1 MISVVSRLGEIIRP
15 CAKIDREPSAS
26 ERIMITYKSLSASLI
41 GCFCVFSGTVLPAQE
56 SIVSDAQLLPIT
68 SFDFPELSSPE
79 QISEKFVSVRLA
91 SNTLQQGRRYR
102 RSSQPATPRA
112 SFQGLVSERMHDFG
126 TVARGSRQ
134 EKIFEFVNTTDSDL
148 MLTGVKTSCGCTKP
162 KILTPQVKPGQTG
175 KLSAVFDTVN
185 FYGNRGATLTVS
197 VKKTGTTAQNGEI
210 QFSVK
215 GSIRRDVVL
224 SPGEFS
230 FDDVIISQEADRVA
244 KVLYAGNAQW
254 KILEVKS
261 TNPNLSAEAREVSRD
276 QSRGRVTYELVV
288 KLSGKQ
294 DAGSFNEFLTIVTND
309 AKTNGMPVAVK
320 GIVKSRIEVS
330 PIQLGTINQG
340 QTVKKK
346 LILKSS
352 RPFSIKE
359 IKSGDSRIQF
369 EAAEGEKNLHVLTYT
384 LDTSKLGQIDEDL
397 TILTSDPDQPV
408 AKVGFSA
415 QIIEATTVGRSK

>member
-1 MISVVSRLGEIIRP
+1 
-15 CAKIDREPSAS
+15 
-26 ERIMITYKSLSASLI
+26 MITFKSLSAGLV
-41 GCFCVFSGTVLPAQE
+41 GCFCVFSGTVLPAQNLAE
-56 SIVSDAQLLPIT
+56 TPGQLPQIVDFDSPKIAT
-68 SFDFPELSSPE
+68 SG
-79 QISEKFVSVRLA
+79 QISDQFVSIRLA

-112 SFQGLVSERMHDFG
+112 SFQGLASERSHDFG

-134 EKIFEFVNTTDSDL
+134 EKVFEFVNTTGSNL

-162 KILTPQVKPGQTG
+162 KILTPEVKPGATG

-197 VKKTGTTAQNGEI
+197 VKKGAPAAQNGEI

-224 SPGEFS
+224 TPGEFS
-230 FDDVIISQEADRVA
+230 FDNVMVSQEADRIA
-244 KVLYAGNAQW
+244 KVLYAGNAKW

-261 TNPNLSAEAREVSRD
+261 TNPNLIAEAREVSRD

-288 KLSGKQ
+288 KLSGEQ
-294 DAGSFNEFLTIVTND
+294 DAGTFNEFLTIVTND
-309 AKTNGMPVAVK
+309 ANTNGMPIAVK

-352 RPFSIKE
+352 KPFSIKE

-397 TILTSDPDQPV
+397 TIVTSDPDQPE

>member
-1 MISVVSRLGEIIRP
+1 
-15 CAKIDREPSAS
+15 
-26 ERIMITYKSLSASLI
+26 MITFNSLSAILA
-41 GCFCVFSGTVLPAQE
+41 GCFCVFSGTFLVAQDVVETPAQLPTVIGHRSSEASSVELGVE
-56 SIVSDAQLLPIT
+56 S
-68 SFDFPELSSPE
+68 F
-79 QISEKFVSVRLA
+79 ISTRLA
-91 SNTLQQGRRYR
+91 SNSVQQGRRYR

-112 SFQGLVSERMHDFG
+112 SFQGLTSERAHDFG
-126 TVARGSRQ
+126 IVARGSRQ
-134 EKIFEFVNTTDSDL
+134 EKVFEFVNTTGSDL
-148 MLTGVKTSCGCTKP
+148 MMTGVKTSCGCTKP
-162 KILTPQVKPGQTG
+162 KILTSQVKPGETG

-197 VKKTGTTAQNGEI
+197 IKKTGAAPQNGEI

-224 SPGEFS
+224 TPGEFS
-230 FDDVIISQEADRVA
+230 FDDVMVSQEADRVA
-244 KVLYAGNAQW
+244 KVLYAGNAKW

-261 TNPNLSAEAREVSRD
+261 TNPNLIAEAREVTRD

-294 DAGSFNEFLTIVTND
+294 DTGSFNEFLTIVTND
-309 AKTNGMPVAVK
+309 ANTNGMPVAVK

-352 RPFSIKE
+352 KPFSIKE
-359 IKSGDSRIQF
+359 VKSGDSRIKF
-369 EAAEGEKNLHVLTYT
+369 EAADGEKNLHVLTYT

-397 TILTSDPDQPV
+397 TIVTSDPDQPE

>member
-1 MISVVSRLGEIIRP
+1 
-15 CAKIDREPSAS
+15 
-26 ERIMITYKSLSASLI
+26 MITYKSLSASLV
-41 GCFCVFSGTVLPAQE
+41 GCFCVFSGTLLPAQDSVE
-56 SIVSDAQLLPIT
+56 TTAQL
-68 SFDFPELSSPE
+68 SSGIGYDSSAAFSAGHGVE
-79 QISEKFVSVRLA
+79 VFVSTRIA
-91 SNTLQQGRRYR
+91 SNPLQQGRRYR

-112 SFQGLVSERMHDFG
+112 SFQGLASERSHDFG
-126 TVARGSRQ
+126 IVARGSRQ
-134 EKIFEFVNTTDSDL
+134 EKVFEFVNTTGSDL

-162 KILTPQVKPGQTG
+162 KILTSQVKPGETG

-197 VKKTGTTAQNGEI
+197 VKKTGAAPQSGEI

-224 SPGEFS
+224 TPGEFS
-230 FDDVIISQEADRVA
+230 FDEVMVSQTADRVA
-244 KVLYAGNAQW
+244 KVLYAGNAKW

-261 TNPNLSAEAREVSRD
+261 TNPNLIAEAREVSRD

-294 DAGSFNEFLTIVTND
+294 DTGSFNEFLTIVTND
-309 AKTNGMPVAVK
+309 ANTTGMPVAVK

-352 RPFSIKE
+352 KPFSIKE
-359 IKSGDSRIQF
+359 VKSGDSRIRF
-369 EAAEGEKNLHVLTYT
+369 EAVEGEKNLHVLTYT

-397 TILTSDPDQPV
+397 TIVTSDPDQPE